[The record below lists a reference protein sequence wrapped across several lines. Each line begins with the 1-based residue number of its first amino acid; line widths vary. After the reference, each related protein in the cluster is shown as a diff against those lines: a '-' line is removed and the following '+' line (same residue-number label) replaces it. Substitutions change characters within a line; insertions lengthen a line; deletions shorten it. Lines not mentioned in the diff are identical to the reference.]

1 MDNHL
6 HPASLDRLYS
16 KVTRRIVPLM
26 VLGYI
31 AAYLDRVNVGFAKLQ
46 MLGDLKFSETV
57 YGFGAGVFF
66 VGYFLFEVP
75 SNLMLHRIGARRW
88 LARIMISWGIISAAM
103 MFVTTPASFYALRFL
118 LGAAEAGFFPGV
130 IYYLTQWYP
139 AARRG
144 RIVALFMTAVAI
156 CSVAGSL
163 ISGAIMQTFDG
174 AHGLAGWQWLFLIEA
189 LPALAIGVYYLL
201 RLTDNI
207 QAATWLQPE
216 EKAVLAAQLS
226 AQESDVPAGTFKT
239 AFQDWRVWVACLIYF
254 ACASG
259 IYGLGFWLPTI
270 VADLGVKSVLE
281 IGMLTAIPYAVAA
294 VGMVLVGRSSDKH
307 RERRWHFAVSAA
319 CGGLGLV
326 LSVLFSN
333 TPVAALAALTLAT
346 FGVMSASPL
355 FWNFPTAFLRGAAA
369 AAGIAIINS
378 IANLGGFVIPFAV
391 GAIKDATGS
400 TANGMYFLAALLFG
414 GAGLALV
421 VRFADRRS
429 AAPARADTPHFP
441 IR

>member
-1 MDNHL
+1 MMRPMNND
-6 HPASLDRLYS
+6 AQSVALDRLYS

-26 VLGYI
+26 ALGYI

-139 AARRG
+139 ASRRG
-144 RIVALFMTAVAI
+144 AIVALFMTAIAI
-156 CSVAGSL
+156 CSFAGS
-163 ISGAIMQTFDG
+163 IVSGAIMQAFDG
-174 AHGLAGWQWLFLIEA
+174 VSGLAGWQWLFLVEA
-189 LPALAIGVYYLL
+189 LPAIAIGIYFLL

-207 QAATWLQPE
+207 QVATWLTPD
-216 EKAVLAAQLS
+216 EKAMLAAQLS
-226 AQESDVPAGTFKT
+226 TEDAHTPAGTFKS

-254 ACASG
+254 SCTSG

-270 VADLGVKSVLE
+270 VADMGVKRPLE
-281 IGMLTAIPYAVAA
+281 IGLLTAIPYAVAA
-294 VGMVLVGRSSDKH
+294 VGMVLVGHSSDRH
-307 RERRWHFAVSAA
+307 LERRWHFAVSAA
-319 CGGLGLV
+319 LGGLGLV
-326 LSVLFSN
+326 LSVQFSN
-333 TPVAALAALTLAT
+333 YPVAALAALTLAT
-346 FGVMSASPL
+346 FGVMSAAPL
-355 FWNFPTAFLRGAAA
+355 FWSFPTAFLRGAAA
-369 AAGIAIINS
+369 AAGIAVINS

-400 TANGMYFLAALLFG
+400 TAGGMYLLAALLLG
-414 GAGLALV
+414 GSGLALA
-421 VRFADRRS
+421 VRLSDRQS
-429 AAPARADTPHFP
+429 AAAVGH
-441 IR
+441 

>member
-1 MDNHL
+1 MNNDSQTT
-6 HPASLDRLYS
+6 ALDRLYT

-46 MLGDLKFSETV
+46 MLGDLQFSQTV
-57 YGFGAGVFF
+57 YGLGAGVFF
-66 VGYFLFEVP
+66 FGYFLFEVP
-75 SNLMLHRIGARRW
+75 SNMMLHRIGARRW
-88 LARIMISWGIISAAM
+88 LARIMITWGIISAAM

-144 RIVALFMTAVAI
+144 RIVALFMTAIPI
-156 CSVAGSL
+156 CSFAGSL
-163 ISGAIMQTFDG
+163 ISGAIMQAFDG
-174 AHGLAGWQWLFLIEA
+174 ASGLAGWQWLFLIEA
-189 LPALAIGVYYLL
+189 LPALAIGAYYLL

-216 EKAVLAAQLS
+216 EKALLAAQLS
-226 AQESDVPAGTFKT
+226 AEESHVPAGTFKT

-259 IYGLGFWLPTI
+259 VYGLGFWLPTI
-270 VADLGVKSVLE
+270 VSDLGVKRPLE

-307 RERRWHFAVSAA
+307 RERRWHFAVSVAL
-319 CGGLGLV
+319 GGLGLV
-326 LSVLFSN
+326 LSVQLSN
-333 TPVAALAALTLAT
+333 YPGAALAALTLAT

-400 TANGMYFLAALLFG
+400 TANGMYFLSALLFG
-414 GAGLALV
+414 GAVLALA
-421 VRFADRRS
+421 VRFVVPQR
-429 AAPARADTPHFP
+429 AAANGH
-441 IR
+441 

>member
-1 MDNHL
+1 MNDD
-6 HPASLDRLYS
+6 PQPTSLDRLYS

-26 VLGYI
+26 VLGYV

-57 YGFGAGVFF
+57 YGLGAGVFF

-75 SNLMLHRIGARRW
+75 SNMMLHRIGARRW
-88 LARIMISWGIISAAM
+88 LARIMITWGLISAAM

-144 RIVALFMTAVAI
+144 RIVALFMTAVPL
-156 CSVAGSL
+156 CSFAGSL
-163 ISGAIMQTFDG
+163 VSGAIMQAFDG
-174 AHGLAGWQWLFLIEA
+174 DMGLAGWQWLFLIEA
-189 LPALAIGVYYLL
+189 LPALIIGVYYLL

-216 EKAVLAAQLS
+216 EKAVLTAQLL
-226 AQESDVPAGTFKT
+226 AQGTDTSGGTFRS

-254 ACASG
+254 SCTSG

-270 VADLGVKSVLE
+270 VADMGVKSPLE
-281 IGMLTAIPYAVAA
+281 IGMLTAIPYAAAA
-294 VGMVLVGRSSDKH
+294 VCMVLVGRRSDKH

-319 CGGLGLV
+319 LGGLGLV
-326 LSVLFSN
+326 LSVQFSN
-333 TPVAALAALTLAT
+333 HPAAALTALTLAT
-346 FGVMSASPL
+346 VGVLSASPL
-355 FWNFPTAFLRGAAA
+355 FWSFPTVFLRGAAA

-378 IANLGGFVIPFAV
+378 IANLGGFVIPFLV
-391 GAIKDATGS
+391 GAIKDSTGS
-400 TANGMYFLAALLFG
+400 TANGMYFIAALLFG
-414 GAGLALV
+414 GAVLAIA

-429 AAPARADTPHFP
+429 AVPGRIIGDTSQS
-441 IR
+441 

>member
-1 MDNHL
+1 MNDD
-6 HPASLDRLYS
+6 PQPTSLDRLYS

-26 VLGYI
+26 VLGYV

-57 YGFGAGVFF
+57 YGLGAGVFF

-88 LARIMISWGIISAAM
+88 LARIMITWGLISAAM

-144 RIVALFMTAVAI
+144 RIVALFMTAVPL
-156 CSVAGSL
+156 CSFAGSL
-163 ISGAIMQTFDG
+163 VSGAIMQAFDG
-174 AHGLAGWQWLFLIEA
+174 DMGLAGWQWLFLIEA
-189 LPALAIGVYYLL
+189 LPALIIGVYYLL

-216 EKAVLAAQLS
+216 EKAVLTAQLL
-226 AQESDVPAGTFKT
+226 AQGTDTSGGTFRS

-254 ACASG
+254 SCTSG

-270 VADLGVKSVLE
+270 VADMGVKSPLE
-281 IGMLTAIPYAVAA
+281 IGMLTAIPYAAAA
-294 VGMVLVGRSSDKH
+294 VCMVLVGRRSDKH

-319 CGGLGLV
+319 LGGLGLV
-326 LSVLFSN
+326 LSVQFSN
-333 TPVAALAALTLAT
+333 HPAAALTALTLAT
-346 FGVMSASPL
+346 VGVLSASPL
-355 FWNFPTAFLRGAAA
+355 FWSFPTVFLRGAAA

-378 IANLGGFVIPFAV
+378 IANLGGFVIPFLV
-391 GAIKDATGS
+391 GAIKDSTGS
-400 TANGMYFLAALLFG
+400 TANGMYFIAALLFG
-414 GAGLALV
+414 GAVLAIA

-429 AAPARADTPHFP
+429 AVPGRIIGDTSQS
-441 IR
+441 

>member
-1 MDNHL
+1 MNHDFDA
-6 HPASLDRLYS
+6 ASLDRLYS

-26 VLGYI
+26 VLGYV

-57 YGFGAGVFF
+57 YGLGAGVFF

-75 SNLMLHRIGARRW
+75 SNMMLHRIGARRW
-88 LARIMISWGIISAAM
+88 LARIMITWGLISAAM
-103 MFVTTPASFYALRFL
+103 MFVTTPASIYALRFL

-144 RIVALFMTAVAI
+144 RIVALFMTAVPL
-156 CSVAGSL
+156 CSFAGSL
-163 ISGAIMQTFDG
+163 VSGAIMQAFDG
-174 AHGLAGWQWLFLIEA
+174 DMGLAGWQWLFLIEA
-189 LPALAIGVYYLL
+189 LPALVIGVYYLL

-216 EKAVLAAQLS
+216 EKAVLTAQLL
-226 AQESDVPAGTFKT
+226 AQGTDTSGGTFRS

-254 ACASG
+254 SCTSG

-270 VADLGVKSVLE
+270 VADMGVKSPLE
-281 IGMLTAIPYAVAA
+281 IGMLTAIPYAAAA
-294 VGMVLVGRSSDKH
+294 VGMVLVGRRSDKH

-319 CGGLGLV
+319 LGGLGLV
-326 LSVLFSN
+326 LSVQFSN
-333 TPVAALAALTLAT
+333 HPAAALTALTLAT
-346 FGVMSASPL
+346 VGVLSASPL
-355 FWNFPTAFLRGAAA
+355 FWSFPTVFLRGAAA

-378 IANLGGFVIPFAV
+378 IANLGGFVIPFLV
-391 GAIKDATGS
+391 GAIKDSTGS
-400 TANGMYFLAALLFG
+400 TANGMYFIAGLLFG
-414 GAGLALV
+414 GAVLAIA

-429 AAPARADTPHFP
+429 AVPSRIIGDTLQS
-441 IR
+441 

>member
-1 MDNHL
+1 MNNDL
-6 HPASLDRLYS
+6 PPASLDRLYS

-57 YGFGAGVFF
+57 YGLGAGVFF
-66 VGYFLFEVP
+66 IGYFLFEVP
-75 SNLMLHRIGARRW
+75 SNMVLHRIGARRW

-103 MFVTTPASFYALRFL
+103 MFVTTPASFYTLRFL

-139 AARRG
+139 PARRG
-144 RIVALFMTAVAI
+144 RIVALFMTAVAV

-163 ISGAIMQTFDG
+163 VSGAIMQAFDG
-174 AHGLAGWQWLFLIEA
+174 DMGLAGWQWLFLIEA
-189 LPALAIGVYYLL
+189 LPAIVIGFYYLA

-207 QAATWLQPE
+207 QAATWLQPA

-226 AQESDVPAGTFKT
+226 TQEPGTTDGTFSA
-239 AFQDWRVWVACLIYF
+239 AFKDWRVWVACLIYF

-270 VADLGVKSVLE
+270 IADMGVKSLLE

-307 RERRWHFAVSAA
+307 LERRWHFAISAA
-319 CGGLGLV
+319 LGGLGLV
-326 LSVLFSN
+326 LSVQFSN
-333 TPVAALAALTLAT
+333 YPAVALAALTLAT

-355 FWNFPTAFLRGAAA
+355 FWSFPTAFLKGAAA

-378 IANLGGFVIPFAV
+378 IANLGGFVIPFVV

-400 TANGMYFLAALLFG
+400 TANGMYLLAALLFG
-414 GAGLALV
+414 GAVLGV
-421 VRFADRRS
+421 TVRFAGRTS
-429 AAPARADTPHFP
+429 AAGR
-441 IR
+441 R

>member
-1 MDNHL
+1 MEND
-6 HPASLDRLYS
+6 PQATALDRLYT
-16 KVTRRIVPLM
+16 KVTRRIVPVM
-26 VLGYI
+26 ALGYI

-46 MLGDLKFSETV
+46 MLGDLRFSETV
-57 YGFGAGVFF
+57 YGLGAGIFF

-75 SNLMLHRIGARRW
+75 SNMMLHRIGARRW

-103 MFVTTPASFYALRFL
+103 RFVTTPASFYALRFL

-144 RIVALFMTAVAI
+144 RIVALFMTAIAI

-163 ISGAIMQTFDG
+163 ISGAIMQAFDG
-174 AHGLAGWQWLFLIEA
+174 AMGLAAWQWLFLLEA
-189 LPALAIGVYYLL
+189 LPALAVGIYYLL

-207 QAATWLQPE
+207 QAAAWLQPE
-216 EKAVLAAQLS
+216 EKSVLTAQLC
-226 AQESDVPAGTFKT
+226 AEELDVHAETLKA
-239 AFQDWRVWVACLIYF
+239 AFADWRVWVACLIYF

-270 VADLGVKSVLE
+270 VADLGVKSPLE

-294 VGMVLVGRSSDKH
+294 VGMVLVGRSSDRH

-319 CGGLGLV
+319 LGGLGLV
-326 LSVLFSN
+326 LSVQFSN
-333 TPVAALAALTLAT
+333 YPVSALAALTLAT
-346 FGVMSASPL
+346 FGILSSAPL
-355 FWNFPTAFLRGAAA
+355 FWSFPTAFLKGAAA

-378 IANLGGFVIPFAV
+378 IANLGGFVIPFLM
-391 GAIKDATGS
+391 GLIKDATGS
-400 TANGMYFLAALLFG
+400 TANGMYFIAALLFG
-414 GAGLALV
+414 GAVLALV
-421 VRFADRRS
+421 VRFADRRES
-429 AAPARADTPHFP
+429 TPPASMP
-441 IR
+441 